1 MARQK
6 RRQSKN
12 QLQAPYE
19 RFTHYLGIM
28 HQKALE
34 LLNSLNEADR
44 NTVSIFFDKYYPTK
58 SEHYWSV
65 TKLFCHAMYIPMFL
79 QIGKKHFPK
88 LVYID
93 THSGPGLAKIG
104 DDEKDIVLGSPLIAL
119 HWPRVVAENVNQFRN
134 IEKGFTELYFID
146 ISFRNTNILRRFVAG
161 YNNVKIY
168 TSDANIQLPH
178 IKVEEKALVYMFV
191 DPYGDL
197 SSQLSFNALKSFI
210 GGHRVD
216 IMMSVFAA
224 HIARGLSGIS
234 NEQKLRDN
242 VGKLFGKGFC
252 ESECSEALSLCH
264 VGAATVES
272 VLVAYRCALS
282 QLGYTR
288 VEFIPVPFGRGIL
301 YYMMLATRGSGE
313 WVNGYIEY
321 INKKA
326 PKDYETLRALW
337 LEATGRQKSLLS
349 FLKR

>member
-1 MARQK
+1 M
-6 RRQSKN
+6 
-12 QLQAPYE
+12 
-19 RFTHYLGIM
+19 
-28 HQKALE
+28 
-34 LLNSLNEADR
+34 
-44 NTVSIFFDKYYPTK
+44 
-58 SEHYWSV
+58 
-65 TKLFCHAMYIPMFL
+65 
-79 QIGKKHFPK
+79 
-88 LVYID
+88 
-93 THSGPGLAKIG
+93 
-104 DDEKDIVLGSPLIAL
+104 LGSPLIAL

-146 ISFRNTNILRRFVAG
+146 ISFRNANILRRFVAG

-252 ESECSEALSLCH
+252 GSECSEALSLCH